1 MAYLTFNKA
10 ELVNLEYALQR
21 EIFATNRAGGYCNTT
36 IVCCNTRKYHGL
48 LVVPIDAFGGENHV
62 LLSSVDETIVQHD
75 RAFNLGIHRYGAV
88 YEPRGHKYIV
98 DFEINKN
105 TAITYRVGGVLFRK
119 EIMLA
124 HNRDQVLIQYTLLE
138 AQSPTTL
145 RLKPFLAFRNV
156 HRLTKANMEANVK
169 YIPVEN
175 GICAQLYADF
185 PPLYM
190 QLNAKNEFISN
201 PDWYYGITYQEEA
214 RRGFEASEDLF
225 VPGYFELPMQKGE
238 SVIFSASLNSEDPL
252 RIKRFYDAEYEI
264 RPPRDSY
271 LNCLELA
278 ARQFIVRRNGAT
290 RVAAGYPWN
299 GYIPLDTFVA
309 LPGLTLNGSEGLETC
324 KAVLYTMM
332 QEHSRKIECADASL
346 WYFWTLQKY
355 LEVTKDPVALWA
367 QFETSMKEILT
378 GYKTGANR
386 TISLHENGL
395 IWAEAPG
402 KALTWMN
409 AEVNGVPVT
418 PRSGYQ
424 VDVNALWYNAV
435 MFALEL
441 ARQSGDK
448 AFVQEW
454 EEVPVRTKENFIR
467 AFWVESRKHLADYVG
482 PEGQNIFT
490 RPNQLFACSLP
501 YSPITDEV
509 KAMVLRAIESELLT
523 PRGLRTLAPKN
534 PLYIGLYEGNQE
546 ARDKAYHQGTVRPW
560 LIGHYIEACF
570 KLRGPRFAEQAMELV
585 RGFEEDIAIHGV
597 GSIAEVYDGDPPHY
611 PHGCPSS
618 AASVA
623 EVLRS
628 LRMIESYKKQIPK

>member
-21 EIFATNRAGGYCNTT
+21 EIFATNRAGGYTSTT

-48 LVVPIDAFGGENHV
+48 LVVPIDLFGGENHV
-62 LLSSVDETIVQHD
+62 LLSSVDETVIQHD
-75 RAFNLGIHRYGAV
+75 KAFNLGIHCYGTI

-98 DFEINKN
+98 DFEIDKN
-105 TAITYRVGGVLFRK
+105 TAITYRVGGVLLRK
-119 EIMLA
+119 ELLLA
-124 HNRDQVLIQYTLLE
+124 HNKDQILLRYTLLE
-138 AQSPTTL
+138 AHSPTTL

-156 HRLTKANMEANVK
+156 HCLTKANMEANTK
-169 YIPVEN
+169 YLPVEN
-175 GICAQLYADF
+175 GICYNLYDGF

-190 QLNAKNEFISN
+190 QINVKNEFISA
-201 PDWYYGITYQEEA
+201 PDWYYGVTYHEEA
-214 RRGFEASEDLF
+214 RRGFESTEDLF
-225 VPGYFELPMQKGE
+225 VPGYFEMPIKKGH
-238 SVIFSASLNSEDPL
+238 SILFSASLHKERPMQ
-252 RIKRFYDAEYEI
+252 IKRFFNTEWAL
-264 RPPRDSY
+264 RPARDSY
-271 LNCLELA
+271 RNCLEMA
-278 ARQFIVRRNGAT
+278 ANQFIVRRNDET
-290 RVAAGYPWN
+290 HVMAGYPWN
-299 GYIPLDTFVA
+299 GYFALDTLVA
-309 LPGLTLNGSEGLETC
+309 LPGLTLFGQDGLKTC
-324 KAVLYTMM
+324 KEVLDTMM
-332 QEHSRKIECADASL
+332 QKNPSKIESADASL

-355 LEVTKDPVALWA
+355 LEVTHDPIALWS
-367 QFETSMKEILT
+367 QFGPSMKEILL
-378 GYKTGANR
+378 GYEQGANPY
-386 TISLHENGL
+386 ILLHENGL

-409 AEVNGVPVT
+409 AVVDGLPVT
-418 PRSGYQ
+418 PRPGYQ

-441 ARQSGDK
+441 ARSTGDEE
-448 AFVQEW
+448 FVHHW
-454 EEVPVRTKENFIR
+454 EQVPERTKDNFMR

-509 KAMVLRAIESELLT
+509 KALVLKAIESELLT

-534 PLYIGLYEGNQE
+534 PLYKGLYEGNQKT
-546 ARDKAYHQGTVRPW
+546 RDQAYHQGTVRPW

-570 KLRGPRFAEQAMELV
+570 KLRGPRFADQATELLK
-585 RGFEEDIAIHGV
+585 GFEEDITIHGV

-618 AASVA
+618 AVSVA

-628 LRMIESYKKQIPK
+628 LRLIESFTH

>member
-21 EIFATNRAGGYCNTT
+21 EIFATNRAGGYTNTT

-48 LVVPIDAFGGENHV
+48 LVVPIDEFGGENHV
-62 LLSSVDETIVQHD
+62 LLSNVDETVVQHD
-75 RAFNLGIHRYGAV
+75 KAFNLGIHRYGAI

-105 TAITYRVGGVLFRK
+105 TVITYRVGDVLLRK

-124 HNRDQVLIQYTLLE
+124 HNKDQVLLKYTLLD
-138 AQSPTTL
+138 AHSPTTL

-156 HRLTKANMEANVK
+156 HRLTKANMEANIK
-169 YIPVEN
+169 YLPVEN
-175 GICAQLYADF
+175 GICSNLYAGF
-185 PPLYM
+185 PSLYM
-190 QLNAKNEFISN
+190 QLNVKNEFISN

-214 RRGFEASEDLF
+214 RRGFASAEDLF
-225 VPGYFELPMQKGE
+225 VPGYFELPIEKGE
-238 SVIFSASLNSEDPL
+238 SLIFSASLHQEQPSL
-252 RIKRFYDAEYEI
+252 LHQFYDTEWI
-264 RPPRDSY
+264 QRPARDSY

-278 ARQFIVRRNGAT
+278 AQQFIVHRNGVT
-290 RVAAGYPWN
+290 HVMAGYPWN
-299 GYIPLDTFVA
+299 GYIALDTFIA
-309 LPGLTLNGSEGLETC
+309 LPGLTLSKKDGLKTC
-324 KAVLYTMM
+324 KAVLDTVM
-332 QEHSRKIECADASL
+332 QKNPGKIESADASL

-355 LEVTKDPVALWA
+355 VEVTQDPLALWA
-367 QFETSMKEILT
+367 EFGPAMKEILM
-378 GYKTGANR
+378 GYELGTNPA
-386 TISLHENGL
+386 ILLHENGL
-395 IWAEAPG
+395 IWAEAAG

-409 AEVNGVPVT
+409 AEVRGVPVT

-424 VDVNALWYNAV
+424 VDVNALWYNAL
-435 MFALEL
+435 MFALDL
-441 ARQSGDK
+441 ARQAGDHE
-448 AFVQEW
+448 FVCHW
-454 EEVPVRTKENFIR
+454 EGVPERTKDNFLR

-509 KAMVLRAIESELLT
+509 KAMILKAIESELLT
-523 PRGLRTLAPKN
+523 PKGLRTLAPKN
-534 PLYIGLYEGNQE
+534 PLYQGLYEGDQE
-546 ARDKAYHQGTVRPW
+546 ARDRAYHQGTIRPW

-570 KLRGPRFAEQAMELV
+570 KLRGPRFADQAAELLK
-585 RGFEEDIAIHGV
+585 GFEEDIAIHGV
-597 GSIAEVYDGDPPHY
+597 GSIAEVYDGDPPHQ

-628 LRMIESYKKQIPK
+628 FRMIESYKKQITK